1 MQAKTPKYIRYL
13 CVESEQELHK
23 WVTAIRIAKNG
34 RHLYTNYRSVV
45 EEIAHADIDILTSK
59 RFSGAESGGNQN
71 IVSHH
76 LRPKPSV
83 CIISPSVRRLRRCR
97 RGHGCVV
104 IIACE
109 GQLIVDHRQTKPVE
123 ATHTHIYIHTK
134 LLVCHMR
141 ENESE

>member
-1 MQAKTPKYIRYL
+1 MAAFGTKNVHSAL
-13 CVESEQELHK
+13 
-23 WVTAIRIAKNG
+23 VTRK
-34 RHLYTNYRSVV
+34 
-45 EEIAHADIDILTSK
+45 
-59 RFSGAESGGNQN
+59 N

-76 LRPKPSV
+76 LRPSV

-123 ATHTHIYIHTK
+123 ATRIHTK
-134 LLVCHMR
+134 
-141 ENESE
+141 